1 MSLLE
6 LELVDLKDMEHLK
19 FELELIFGMSKVLL
33 VDIMDQA
40 QQQLQILK

>member
-6 LELVDLKDMEHLK
+6 LELVDFKDMEHLK
-19 FELELIFGMSKVLL
+19 LGLEVVFGMSKVLL
-33 VDIMDQA
+33 VDTMDQA

>member
-1 MSLLE
+1 MNLLE

-19 FELELIFGMSKVLL
+19 LELELVFGMSKGLL
-33 VDIMDQA
+33 VDITDQA